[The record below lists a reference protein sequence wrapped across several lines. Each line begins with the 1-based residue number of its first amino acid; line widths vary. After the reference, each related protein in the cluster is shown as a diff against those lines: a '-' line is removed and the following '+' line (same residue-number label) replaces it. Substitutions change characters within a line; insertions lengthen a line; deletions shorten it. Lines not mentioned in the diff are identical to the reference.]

1 MRAAIDIEN
10 VAAGTLLLSHRCC
23 ISQGVCVNALL
34 LAFFKALSKWAEV
47 IWLPAK

>member
-23 ISQGVCVNALL
+23 ISQEMYVSVFL
-34 LAFFKALSKWAEV
+34 LAFF
-47 IWLPAK
+47 